1 MLKQLFKI
9 LKFPLLVLV
18 VHVLATVL
26 GWYANIEH
34 FDKLMHALG
43 GMSIAVG
50 TFSLY
55 SLLRQRKLVGTNHLL
70 VISIAVVAIVVSTAV
85 AWEWMEFL
93 IDTLTGSHMQI
104 SLTDTMGDL
113 LAGTLGGTIISLA
126 KLFLPH
132 KK

>member
-18 VHVLATVL
+18 AHVLATVL
-26 GWYANIEH
+26 NWYAIDY
-34 FDKLMHALG
+34 FDKLMHTLG
-43 GMSIAVG
+43 GMSIAIG
-50 TFSLY
+50 TLSLY
-55 SLLRQRKLVGTNHLL
+55 SLLHKKKLVGTNHPL
-70 VISIAVVAIVVSTAV
+70 VVAVAVITVVVFAAV

-93 IDTLTGSHMQI
+93 IDTFAGSRMQI

-113 LAGTLGGTIISLA
+113 LAGTLGGTLISLIYL
-126 KLFLPH
+126 LFP